1 MIDPIL
7 SDTAAGSRW
16 RAVPEDTLLFAHWE
30 GQSVLFHEPSGRTH
44 LLNEATVALLT
55 RILREPRTAGDAC
68 RELAGDDALAGD
80 AEYAAGVRDAL
91 LWLEDLG
98 LVERC

>member
-1 MIDPIL
+1 LIDAIL
-7 SDTAAGSRW
+7 SDTAASTQW
-16 RAVPEDTLLFAHWE
+16 RAVPQDTLLFAHWE

-44 LLNEATVALLT
+44 LLNEATVVLLT
-55 RILREPRTAGDAC
+55 RILLEPRTAGDAC
-68 RELAGDDALAGD
+68 RELADDDALAGD
-80 AEYAAGVRDAL
+80 PEYSAGVQDAL